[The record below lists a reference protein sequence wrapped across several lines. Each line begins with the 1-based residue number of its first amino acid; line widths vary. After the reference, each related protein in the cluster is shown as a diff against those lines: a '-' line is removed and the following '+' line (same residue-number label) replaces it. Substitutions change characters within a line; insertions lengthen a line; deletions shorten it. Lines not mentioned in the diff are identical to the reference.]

1 MASNSEEPSLAS
13 LSLADDKFQ
22 VTLPGKIQH
31 WIADRL
37 NWKEREE
44 QMAKNLMQEEDRL
57 AQALERTMKRW
68 RWFEV
73 ARETDKDRHTSFGTL
88 GYLPLEVR
96 FKIYAL
102 VLNTQVRRI
111 PKYWGCFS
119 IVPPWRERLM
129 YQKSRPMWW
138 MQFENQ
144 ACAFGCWNDK
154 EDNPLTHHID
164 HPGPLNLRTYFAQVG
179 CRAEVLRT
187 PFLPVSRSL
196 RDEFG
201 NWMAGSRN
209 FEFSCPASFEEF
221 LHNLSPSQ
229 IASLRRITIDLTGPA
244 YAKGCIEKVPN
255 PACWASVFEKLPS
268 ELASLRHITIWI
280 GKDAPSYHYESG
292 KKMVWYQDDMD
303 CVGESLLP
311 FYDTDIVAKTLGI
324 VRKGIHRV
332 APEADFFIPEFYWL
346 NGGNQGIDWIT
357 GDEGSDRKKVTQAL
371 VQEGMSARKVLV
383 LPYDAKLSNTP
394 ENETKAEED

>member
-22 VTLPGKIQH
+22 ATLPAKIEYRH
-31 WIADRL
+31 FLGL
-37 NWKEREE
+37 NWKEQEE
-44 QMAKNLMQEEDRL
+44 QLARNLMQEEERL
-57 AQALERTMKRW
+57 AHALERTLKRW
-68 RWFEV
+68 RWFEE
-73 ARETDKDRHTSFGTL
+73 ARERDNDKHTSFGTL
-88 GYLPLEVR
+88 GYLPLELR

-111 PKYWGCFS
+111 PKYWGSFH
-119 IVPPWRERLM
+119 IVPPWRQRLM
-129 YQKSRPMWW
+129 DQKPRPMWW

-154 EDNPLTHHID
+154 EDNPLTHRKG

-179 CRAEVLRT
+179 CRAEILTT

-201 NWMAGSRN
+201 DWMAGSRN
-209 FEFSCPASFEEF
+209 FEFTCPASFEEF
-221 LHNLSPSQ
+221 LHKLSPSQ
-229 IASLRRITIDLTGPA
+229 IASLRQITIDLTGPA
-244 YAKGCIEKVPN
+244 YAKGCKEKVPN
-255 PACWASVFEKLPS
+255 PECWASVFGKLPS
-268 ELASLRHITIWI
+268 ELASLRNVTIWI

-303 CVGESLLP
+303 FVGKSLLP
-311 FYDTDIVAKTLGI
+311 LYDTDIVAKTLGI

-332 APEADFFIPEFYWL
+332 APEANFFVPEFYWL
-346 NGGNQGIDWIT
+346 NAGNQGVDWIT
-357 GDEGSDRKKVTQAL
+357 GDEGSDRYKVSEAL
-371 VQEGMSARKVLV
+371 FQEGMSMRKVLI

-394 ENETKAEED
+394 ANKTEAGEN